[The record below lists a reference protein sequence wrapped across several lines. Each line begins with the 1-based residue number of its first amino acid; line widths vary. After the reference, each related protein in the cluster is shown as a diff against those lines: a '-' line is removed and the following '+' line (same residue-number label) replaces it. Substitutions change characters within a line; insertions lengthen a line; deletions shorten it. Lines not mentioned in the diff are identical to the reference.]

1 MVFQGGIKAAAKMLA
16 GLSKAARD
24 KVIESIAKKDPK
36 MAEAL
41 NKSMYTFDDLEHLT
55 PLMLI
60 ELLRSIN
67 VKDMGLALRIAGPE
81 LKNLVLT
88 NSPKMLRQE
97 MEDILLGPPQ
107 LTSKVEEAQER
118 IMEIVRKKI
127 DKGELIINK
136 ESKDTLV

>member
-24 KVIESIAKKDPK
+24 KVIESIAKKDPI

-67 VKDMGLALRIAGPE
+67 VKDMGLALRIAGPG

-107 LTSKVEEAQER
+107 LASKVEEAQER